1 MRRRPRRGSPPP
13 VARTAAEASVSR
25 RAVSQLH
32 DRIGWFASSATIAL
46 MSEPTA
52 TAQVAEEFL
61 PGLWHW
67 RLADERIG
75 GFVSASHAFRS
86 DEGTV
91 LVDPLPLAA
100 EAFALLGPVAAIC
113 LTASVHQRSAWR
125 LRRELGVPVWAPAL
139 SREIDEEPDER
150 YAEGDALPGGL
161 SAHFTPG
168 AGTTQHSLLL
178 PRSGGVLFTPDLFVH
193 EPGGPLG
200 FVPSEYMHDPAQARA
215 SAERLLE
222 LDFSVLCTGHGVP
235 VTEDPQGAIRSALAS

>member
-150 YAEGDALPGGL
+150 YAEGDPLPG
-161 SAHFTPG
+161 
-168 AGTTQHSLLL
+168 
-178 PRSGGVLFTPDLFVH
+178 SGGVLFTPDLFVH